1 MGKLESNISFV
12 KVDRFSNKCIT
23 RLRIMHG
30 RRARME
36 QIAAVTKQHENSQ
49 APPTPEK
56 EGTDGGESK
65 DGSKDLEKSEPDKK
79 TDDIDDEDD
88 ESGNESEGTT
98 AEVEVPEEVNYYNII
113 KFERKMNYFG
123 F

>member
-1 MGKLESNISFV
+1 MWHSYARSESNFV
-12 KVDRFSNKCIT
+12 YFNSEVLSKLICIF
-23 RLRIMHG
+23 RLKIMHG

-49 APPTPEK
+49 PPPTPEK
-56 EGTDGGESK
+56 EGIDGGESK

-79 TDDIDDEDD
+79 TDDIEDLDD

-98 AEVEVPEEVNYYNII
+98 AEVEVPEEVN
-113 KFERKMNYFG
+113 EP
-123 F
+123 